1 MFPDPRFGIN
11 LFWIFLA
18 ISLAYIC
25 IEHEKHPR
33 LSYSFI
39 KPRYFTVIML
49 VLFVFMF
56 FGKTLYRNSAN
67 ISFTAQTWP
76 ALPAQ
81 EIILE
86 ADKREPKMFLWA
98 ADFGNDRCG
107 YEAFPCV
114 PSKNDVKNILR
125 INPYKIQ
132 EGFKVLR

>member
-1 MFPDPRFGIN
+1 
-11 LFWIFLA
+11 
-18 ISLAYIC
+18 
-25 IEHEKHPR
+25 
-33 LSYSFI
+33 
-39 KPRYFTVIML
+39 
-49 VLFVFMF
+49 MF